1 MKIKV
6 LSVLALTSI
15 LFTACGGETKD
26 KHAEET
32 TTETA
37 VVAETYKADITT
49 SIVNWRG
56 EVFGVYGHEGYV
68 NLQSGWITL
77 EGETII
83 AGEIYVDMSNIVP
96 TDSAS
101 FTQEEGHRIT
111 DLQGHLTTGDFF
123 NTSEFPTST
132 FIITSVEG
140 NTIKGNLTVR
150 DKTNEETIEVES
162 LEVVDGKL
170 TAKGKLVF
178 NRQNYNV
185 AWVHYM
191 KDMVLSDD
199 ITLNLTLVANK

>member
-132 FIITSVEG
+132 FVITSVEG

>member
-6 LSVLALTSI
+6 LSVLAIISI

-49 SIVNWRG
+49 SAVNWRG

-68 NLQSGWITL
+68 NLQSGWVTL

-123 NTSEFPTST
+123 NTSEFPTSI

-178 NRQNYNV
+178 NRQNYDV